1 MPANIEDIAYEFGIT
16 EEELTTEALRLFLKE
31 HMRQLETELQ
41 ACYAKAGVDSL
52 QGMEKLLR
60 QGEINGEDFRE
71 VRDLTDRAHRIGMLL
86 EDLLVATKVPPTLN
100 QVRQILKTKVPPTL
114 NQVRQILKAK
124 TPALAEAYGV
134 KVIGIYGPYAAGKP
148 RPYDHVGLLVELQK
162 PMGLEFFGLERE
174 LSRILGAPVRL
185 STKNVEWPGSAE
197 RIMSELVP
205 L

>member
-100 QVRQILKTKVPPTL
+100 QVRQILK
-114 NQVRQILKAK
+114 AK
-124 TPALAEAYGV
+124 TPALAETYGV